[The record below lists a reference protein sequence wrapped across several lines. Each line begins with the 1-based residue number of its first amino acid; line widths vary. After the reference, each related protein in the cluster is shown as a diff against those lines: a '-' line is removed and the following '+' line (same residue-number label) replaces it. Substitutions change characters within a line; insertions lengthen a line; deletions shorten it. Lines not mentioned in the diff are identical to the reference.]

1 MSIKALVSVPTVM
14 RGMTVPCLMLG
25 SLVVPCPVSRVS
37 SGTGPPRQP
46 VVLRSPSRAERL
58 ARAWAAPRW
67 GPGRTVLSRVGAQRL
82 ARARARAGRVPSD
95 DAAVPVWKSVPVSP
109 SGRSATD
116 GLASTSPRL
125 MVRCGDWVA
134 LCPLRKSQAPAR
146 AAEDAAPSLPASCS
160 AHARVFVAPSPIRC
174 SVVVRAEAPP
184 CSTSPSRLARRSRFA
199 VSYGRC
205 RAAGARST
213 PTTCQLRPSGLLHPG
228 PLGSAPHRAAEPL
241 SGRFGERAGGGTRRI
256 TTGIATFDPVRR
268 AGGSATSSTG
278 STSDG

>member
-1 MSIKALVSVPTVM
+1 
-14 RGMTVPCLMLG
+14 MLG

-46 VVLRSPSRAERL
+46 DVLRPPSRAERL
-58 ARAWAAPRW
+58 ARACAAPRW
-67 GPGRTVLSRVGAQRL
+67 GPGRTVLSPGRRTASGTCPGP
-82 ARARARAGRVPSD
+82 GRVPSD
-95 DAAVPVWKSVPVSP
+95 DAALPVWKSVPVSP

-116 GLASTSPRL
+116 GPASTSPRL

-146 AAEDAAPSLPASCS
+146 AAEDAAPSLPASRS
-160 AHARVFVAPSPIRC
+160 AHARVFVAPSPIRHA
-174 SVVVRAEAPP
+174 VVVRAEAPP

-213 PTTCQLRPSGLLHPG
+213 PTTCRLGPSGLLHPG
-228 PLGSAPHRAAEPL
+228 PLGSAPHRAAEPQ
-241 SGRFGERAGGGTRRI
+241 SGRFGERAGRGTRRI
-256 TTGIATFDPVRR
+256 TTGIASFDPVRR
-268 AGGSATSSTG
+268 AG
-278 STSDG
+278 